1 MQTIV
6 TIHGR
11 DYSAR
16 ILRVHPAGTID
27 VQLPDGRCYRVSG
40 LAVRSGA

>member
-40 LAVRSGA
+40 LAVRKGA